1 MPGLFRLRRCNPHKI
16 AIAVLLENGGWGAT
30 AAPLARQLSD
40 YYLLKLKGGQNT
52 TVNKATLSGAQT
64 IDNPLLAASEP
75 AAPARRSIPPFQ
87 TAYDAVHRPAS
98 DILPA
103 SGATP

>member
-1 MPGLFRLRRCNPHKI
+1 MQTPQI

-75 AAPARRSIPPFQ
+75 AAAPARRSISPFQ

-98 DILPA
+98 DIPPA